1 MLKIDLDKL
10 ANQVDAQTKPPVH
23 LWQPELSGDIDILIK
38 ADGSWWHEGVQ
49 MQRLAL
55 VKLFASILK
64 REGDEYFLVTPV
76 EKWRLQVE
84 DMPFVAAAL
93 LSEHDR
99 ISVIT
104 NTEEKVLVDSA
115 QPLCLSSA
123 EGDLERPYIAMDNGL
138 HIRIGRNVYY
148 QLVEMAELVENADG
162 RQQAFVNSAG
172 ERFSLGCFEA

>member
-10 ANQVDAQTKPPVH
+10 ASQVDAQSKPPVH

-93 LSEHDR
+93 LSEPDR
-99 ISVIT
+99 LSVIT
-104 NTEEKVLVDSA
+104 NTEEKILIDRTR
-115 QPLCLSSA
+115 PLCLSAA

-138 HIRIGRNVYY
+138 HIRIGRHVYY
-148 QLVEMAELVENADG
+148 QLVEMAELIESADG

-172 ERFSLGCFEA
+172 ERFSLGCFEV